1 MARPPTHDVEAQPFT
16 PPAGGLQGREPAERL
31 RVLAWELTRRC
42 NLACA
47 HCRALAREEASPDE
61 LSVSEI
67 GKVLDQ
73 VAALARP
80 LLILSGGEPLL
91 REDLLHIVA
100 LARGHDFPV
109 VLATNGTLLNRERA
123 RSLREAGVRRVS
135 ISLDG
140 ARASTHDALRQAPGA
155 FAAAL
160 SGARAAREAGLPF
173 QINMTLTATTA
184 GELTEMVALCRESG
198 AAALHLFVLV
208 PTGRARLLP
217 VAALSPTQYEE
228 LLERACDLAARAELD
243 IRVTC
248 GPQFARVVRQRAPDL
263 LRSAP
268 GSGPGVTGCLAGVNF
283 CFIGAEGTV
292 QPCGYFQVDC
302 GNVRH
307 QGFGDIWSNSPV
319 LQLIRKREAYK
330 GKCGQCEYLRVCGGC
345 RARAYETTGDALG
358 ADPLCAYLPRPTQG
372 G

>member
-1 MARPPTHDVEAQPFT
+1 
-16 PPAGGLQGREPAERL
+16 
-31 RVLAWELTRRC
+31 
-42 NLACA
+42 
-47 HCRALAREEASPDE
+47 
-61 LSVSEI
+61 
-67 GKVLDQ
+67 
-73 VAALARP
+73 
-80 LLILSGGEPLL
+80 
-91 REDLLHIVA
+91 
-100 LARGHDFPV
+100 V
-109 VLATNGTLLNRERA
+109 VLATNGTLLNRERS

-160 SGARAAREAGLPF
+160 SGARAARETGLPF
-173 QINMTLTATTA
+173 QINMTLTAATA
-184 GELTEMVALCRESG
+184 GELTEMVALCRELG

-217 VAALSPTQYEE
+217 VAPLSPTQYEE

-248 GPQFARVVRQRAPDL
+248 GPQFARIVRQRAPDL

-307 QGFGDIWSNSPV
+307 EDFGDIWRDSPA
-319 LQLIRKREAYK
+319 LQVIRRREAYK

-345 RARAYETTGDALG
+345 RARAYEATGDCLE
-358 ADPLCAYLPRPTQG
+358 ADHLCAYLPRPFVEHPPVG
-372 G
+372 

>member
-1 MARPPTHDVEAQPFT
+1 MVC
-16 PPAGGLQGREPAERL
+16 GGQVSKEPGGAPVERL

-47 HCRALAREEASPDE
+47 HCRALARDEASPDE
-61 LSVSEI
+61 LSLSEI
-67 GKVLDQ
+67 GKVLGQ
-73 VAALARP
+73 VAVLARP

-91 REDLLHIVA
+91 REDLLDIVA

-109 VLATNGTLLNRERA
+109 VLATNGTLLDRERA

-140 ARASTHDALRQAPGA
+140 ARAGTHDALRQAPGA
-155 FAAAL
+155 FVAAL
-160 SGARAAREAGLPF
+160 AGARAAREAGLPF
-173 QINMTLTATTA
+173 QVNMTLTATTA

-263 LRSAP
+263 LRHAP

-292 QPCGYFQVDC
+292 QPCGYFQVGC
-302 GNVRH
+302 GNVR
-307 QGFGDIWSNSPV
+307 QQDFGDIWRNSPV

-345 RARAYETTGDALG
+345 RARAHEATGDPLD
-358 ADPLCAYLPRPTQG
+358 ADPLCAYLPRPFVEHPPVS
-372 G
+372 